1 MQSVGTIPMFRLK
14 LKATKNR
21 ESENMIKP
29 ESRQEHF
36 QSPSLIGN
44 LLRKLHL
51 DIPLLLGLLMICTLS
66 FIILYSAGGQ
76 EIAVLI
82 RHATRMALA
91 ITVMT
96 VLAHIN
102 PRQFQSFS
110 VLLFS
115 VCVLLLLAVMV
126 MGQIGKGAQRWL
138 DLGIFRFQPSEL
150 TKISAPMMISWYLSE
165 HPLPPKIK
173 HVVIAGALLLLPV
186 LLIAKQPDLGTALL
200 VASSGAAVLFFAGL
214 SWWLMTGTVALLAA
228 LTPIYWNYF
237 MRDYQRNRVL
247 MLFDPEADPM
257 GAGYHIIQSKIAI
270 GSGGISGKGWLGSS
284 QAELDFLPESSTDF
298 IFAVFA
304 EEFGLFGCLG
314 LLTLYLLVISRC
326 FYIAVQAQDTYCRL
340 LAGSLAFT
348 FFVYVFV
355 NIGMVIGILPVVGV
369 PLPMVSYGG
378 TSMVTLMAGFGML
391 MSIHTHRKLLPV

>member
-1 MQSVGTIPMFRLK
+1 MR
-14 LKATKNR
+14 N
-21 ESENMIKP
+21 ESKQEN
-29 ESRQEHF
+29 F

-44 LLRKLHL
+44 LLRTLHI
-51 DIPLLLGLLMICTLS
+51 DIPLLLGLLMICSLS
-66 FIILYSAGGQ
+66 FVILYSAGGQ
-76 EIAVLI
+76 EIPLLI
-82 RHATRMALA
+82 RHATRMGLALML
-91 ITVMT
+91 MT
-96 VLAHIN
+96 ILAHIH

-110 VLLFS
+110 VILFS
-115 VCVLLLLAVMV
+115 LCVLLLFAVTV

-138 DLGIFRFQPSEL
+138 DLGVLRFQPSEL
-150 TKISAPMMISWYLSE
+150 TKISAPMMIAWYLSE
-165 HPLPPKIK
+165 HPLPPRAK
-173 HVVIAGALLLLPV
+173 HIAIAAGLLILPV

-214 SWWLMTGTVALLAA
+214 SWWLMLGTVAVFAA
-228 LTPIYWNYF
+228 STPILWHF
-237 MRDYQRNRVL
+237 MREYQRNRVL
-247 MLFDPEADPM
+247 TFIDPEADPM

-270 GSGGISGKGWLGSS
+270 GSGGINGKGWLGSS

-304 EEFGLFGCLG
+304 EEFGLFGCVG
-314 LLTLYLLVISRC
+314 LLLLYLLVICRC

-355 NIGMVIGILPVVGV
+355 NIGMVIGVLPVVGV

-378 TSMVTLMAGFGML
+378 TSMVTLMAGFGIL